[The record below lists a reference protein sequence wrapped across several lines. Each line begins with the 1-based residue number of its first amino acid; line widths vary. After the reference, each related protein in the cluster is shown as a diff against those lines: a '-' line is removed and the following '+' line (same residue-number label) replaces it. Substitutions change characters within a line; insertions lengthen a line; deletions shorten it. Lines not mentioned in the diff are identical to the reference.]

1 MQRRL
6 GAKETREYLA
16 PGHLDPL
23 PPLPPPP
30 PQSRSTRSS
39 NNTGSWEAHRYV
51 IAMAT
56 HLGPPPPIPNST
68 LITRETAPK
77 ALLTWG
83 HSTKCLITTS
93 QNCSG
98 GKDKVP
104 QRSSQA
110 GVLVDDGA
118 PTDCMA
124 QGNKESPPSSS
135 PTPRG
140 PGQVGDPAPCSSGAR
155 TSMYWT
161 PDWHSQW
168 TWNCRGMLLKIGLPL

>member
-98 GKDKVP
+98 GKDKAP
-104 QRSSQA
+104 LRSNP
-110 GVLVDDGA
+110 GWCLVDDGA

-124 QGNKESPPSSS
+124 QGNKESPPA
-135 PTPRG
+135 PQPPAA
-140 PGQVGDPAPCSSGAR
+140 PGKLGTQHPAPAEPDPACIGHRIGIHSGLGIAEA
-155 TSMYWT
+155 
-161 PDWHSQW
+161 
-168 TWNCRGMLLKIGLPL
+168 CF